1 MCFLKIATM
10 EVTILSVISPIVL
23 VGIGIFLMALEVL
36 TFTFVLFWF
45 GVAFIGVGVISYF
58 VTFSDGAW
66 QIASVGIISL
76 VLLLFLRSR
85 FLTIFLEARKGDEVQ
100 DDFFNMQGVGIVKNG
115 KIYYKATYWDCD
127 DMERLKE
134 GQKVEI
140 LEVKKGKV
148 KIKF

>member
-1 MCFLKIATM
+1 M
-10 EVTILSVISPIVL
+10 LSAISPVIL
-23 VGIGIFLMALEVL
+23 IGIGIFLMALEVV

-45 GVAFIGVGVISYF
+45 GVAFVLVGVMSYF

-76 VLLLFLRSR
+76 VLLFFFRSK
-85 FLTIFLEARKGDEVQ
+85 FLTIFLKASKGDEVQ
-100 DDFFNMQGVGIVKNG
+100 DEFLNTKGVGVVKNG

-127 DMERLKE
+127 DIKTLNE

-140 LEVKKGKV
+140 LEAKKAKV
-148 KIKF
+148 KIKLAQ

>member
-1 MCFLKIATM
+1 MLNA
-10 EVTILSVISPIVL
+10 ISPVIL
-23 VGIGIFLMALEVL
+23 IGIGIFLMALEVV

-45 GVAFIGVGVISYF
+45 GVAFVLVGVMSYF

-76 VLLLFLRSR
+76 VLLFFFRSK
-85 FLTIFLEARKGDEVQ
+85 FLTIFLKASKGDEVQ
-100 DDFFNMQGVGIVKNG
+100 DEFLNTKGVGVVKNG

-127 DMERLKE
+127 DIKTLNE

-140 LEVKKGKV
+140 LEAKKAKV
-148 KIKF
+148 KIKLAQ

>member
-1 MCFLKIATM
+1 M
-10 EVTILSVISPIVL
+10 LSAISPVIL
-23 VGIGIFLMALEVL
+23 IGIGIFLMALEVA

-45 GVAFIGVGVISYF
+45 GVAFVLVGVMSYF

-76 VLLLFLRSR
+76 VLLFFFRSK
-85 FLTIFLEARKGDEVQ
+85 FLTIFLKASKGDEVQ
-100 DDFFNMQGVGIVKNG
+100 DEFLNTKGVGVVKNG

-127 DMERLKE
+127 DIKTLNE

-140 LEVKKGKV
+140 LEAKKAKV
-148 KIKF
+148 KIKLAQ